1 MSAFLTYSELDTDI
15 QKRMSNSAPDS
26 TRRLG
31 AINNSLQELYAEFDI
46 DSGKR
51 EKILYIVPDGQ
62 ALNITDA
69 VPDFKKADDLRYLS
83 PEKHTEQFSQ
93 ITDDIFSMHI
103 GEGRRIN
110 EYAIDYN
117 NGKLFCKVNT
127 ASGVTSKQLHNMGSL
142 TDNGTWTVDASSD
155 AVNLTTDEVIILTQG
170 VNIKFDIDVSNS
182 VNNYAMIEV
191 PDMTAVDLTDY
202 VGLGRFRFWMYIP
215 SVTELSSIELRWG
228 SSSSDYYSKT
238 ATVQADGSPLA
249 QGWNFIEIDANG
261 ATITGTLI
269 DTAIDYLAV
278 KVNYTASYTDQTGF
292 RIENLTI
299 YLPQAMKLAYFTY
312 YLSQT
317 SAGVFQEEMTAAT
330 GDQLLLPRRFK
341 TLISLMSVYYLK
353 PMSEGTDALVWFSGI
368 NKQIQAE
375 RVKLGLDIG
384 NKPKQPGRKL
394 KIRPMW

>member
-15 QKRMSNSAPDS
+15 QRRMSNSAPDS

-83 PEKHTEQFSQ
+83 LERHTEQFSQ
-93 ITDDIFSMHI
+93 ITDDMFSVHV

-110 EYAIDYN
+110 EYTIDYN

-127 ASGVTSKQLHNMGSL
+127 ASGTISKQLHNMGSL
-142 TDNGTWTVDASSD
+142 TDNGTWALNATSD
-155 AVNLTTDEVIILTQG
+155 AVNLTTDEVVTLTQG
-170 VNIKFDIDVSNS
+170 VNVKFDVDVSNS
-182 VNNYAMIEV
+182 GNNYAMIEV
-191 PDMTAVDLTDY
+191 PDLTAVDLSDY

-215 SVTELSSIELRWG
+215 SVTEFTSVELYWG

-238 ATVQADGSPLA
+238 ATAQADGSPLA
-249 QGWNFIEIDANG
+249 QGWNFIEIDALG

-292 RIENLTI
+292 RVENLTMF
-299 YLPQAMKLAYFTY
+299 LPQAMKLSYFTY

-317 SAGVFQEEMTAAT
+317 SAGVFQEEMTATT

-341 TLISLMSVYYLK
+341 TLITLMSVYYLK

>member
-1 MSAFLTYSELDTDI
+1 
-15 QKRMSNSAPDS
+15 
-26 TRRLG
+26 
-31 AINNSLQELYAEFDI
+31 
-46 DSGKR
+46 
-51 EKILYIVPDGQ
+51 
-62 ALNITDA
+62 
-69 VPDFKKADDLRYLS
+69 
-83 PEKHTEQFSQ
+83 
-93 ITDDIFSMHI
+93 
-103 GEGRRIN
+103 
-110 EYAIDYN
+110 
-117 NGKLFCKVNT
+117 
-127 ASGVTSKQLHNMGSL
+127 
-142 TDNGTWTVDASSD
+142 
-155 AVNLTTDEVIILTQG
+155 
-170 VNIKFDIDVSNS
+170 
-182 VNNYAMIEV
+182 
-191 PDMTAVDLTDY
+191 
-202 VGLGRFRFWMYIP
+202 MYIP